1 MATGAMLAVGSMA
14 VSVVGGA
21 MSSGGGG
28 GAGAA
33 VQAAGSAMGSASG
46 GGGFNVSSGIGMMT
60 DFGKSVFS
68 SGNDQSEAAYNS
80 QVSDLRSMN
89 KLQGGVYNRD
99 TSYKEA
105 QLVRQDADIKL
116 AALRRELYRREHS
129 LGGYKGVRL
138 DSGSI
143 VDVKEDTIRQANHD
157 AEIVKYQADIAA
169 GRYESQG
176 DMSLWSTATSL
187 ALDKIDSDHDS
198 EKEADSRTSSL
209 VDKAESNLT
218 SLVSL
223 AAE

>member
-14 VSVVGGA
+14 ASVVGSA

-28 GAGAA
+28 SAGTV

-46 GGGFNVSSGIGMMT
+46 GGFSVSSGIGMMT

-68 SGNDQSEAAYNS
+68 SGSEQSEAAYNS
-80 QVSDLRSMN
+80 QMSDLRSLN
-89 KLQGGVYNRD
+89 ELQGGVYNRD

-157 AEIVKYQADIAA
+157 AEVVKYQADIAA

-187 ALDKIDSDHDS
+187 ALDKNDSDHEYDN
-198 EKEADSRTSSL
+198 EANSRTQSL
-209 VDKAESNLT
+209 IDDAETNLT
-218 SLVSL
+218 SLIS
-223 AAE
+223 